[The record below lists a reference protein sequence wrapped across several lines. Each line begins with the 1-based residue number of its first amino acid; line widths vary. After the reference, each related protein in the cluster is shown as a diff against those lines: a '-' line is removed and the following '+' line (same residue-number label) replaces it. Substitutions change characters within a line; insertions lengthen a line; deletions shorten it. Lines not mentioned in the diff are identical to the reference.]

1 MSMRRVKAILAAL
14 AVMVMMMA
22 NAAPAMADGWWENC
36 DWNFSPWWGWFLT
49 CDWNPG
55 SDSVDSWDDIDDG
68 GDVNSWDDIDDGGD
82 VWDDLGGWDW

>member
-36 DWNFSPWWGWFLT
+36 DWNWSWFIGWYLT

-55 SDSVDSWDDIDDG
+55 NSWSDDSWGDNGWGDSGWGDDSNRSLDH
-68 GDVNSWDDIDDGGD
+68 
-82 VWDDLGGWDW
+82 